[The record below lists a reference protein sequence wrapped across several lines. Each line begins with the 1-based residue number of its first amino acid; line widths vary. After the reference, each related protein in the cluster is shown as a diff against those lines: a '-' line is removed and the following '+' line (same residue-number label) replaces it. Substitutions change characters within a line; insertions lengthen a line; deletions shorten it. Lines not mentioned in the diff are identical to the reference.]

1 MELFYFAFQMMYGA
15 DVLIFEGILAFHDE
29 RIKNLM
35 DMKVFVDTDG
45 DLRLARRIVR
55 DVTDRG
61 RDIDG
66 IMEQYFTF
74 VKVRELL

>member
-1 MELFYFAFQMMYGA
+1 MMYGA
-15 DVLIFEGILAFHDE
+15 DVLIFEGILAFHEE
-29 RIKNLM
+29 RIKDLM

-55 DVTDRG
+55 DVNDRG

-66 IMEQYFTF
+66 VMEQYFTF
-74 VKVRELL
+74 VKVRPP